1 MTFRG
6 RLSRMYSNNGEKNE
20 RKCEKRQKI
29 PWWNRKNQ
37 VHIMGKIQR
46 IRESKT
52 GKTIVKKGK
61 SGIGRILFGRTG
73 IILLLLLLQLGILFI
88 VFSRLQ
94 QHIIYAYWLFVLLS
108 ALTAILIINR
118 PGNPAFKLAWMVP
131 ITFFPVFGMLLYLFV
146 EFQAGTVWLNHRLQN
161 VEQQMRKYVLQDP
174 DVFEE
179 LEKTDKRVANLSRY
193 VTEKGGFPTYKN
205 YHTTY
210 YPWGKDKFEALI
222 EELNKAE
229 KFIFMEYFIVAE
241 GKMWNTVLEIL
252 KKKVQEGV
260 EVRFMYDGTCSISLL
275 PYNYPKKLEKYGIRC
290 KIFNPIKPAL
300 STVQN
305 NRDHRKIVVIDGKTA
320 FTGGVNLA
328 DEYIGELERF
338 GTWKDTAIMVQG
350 EAVRNFTLMF
360 LEIWNVDEPQ
370 ENYEKYLDAS
380 YCYGMTEGEGYVIP
394 YGDSPL
400 DHENVGEL
408 VYMDILNS
416 AKDYVHIM
424 TPYLILDHEM
434 LTALTY
440 AAKRGVD
447 VKIIMPGIPDKA
459 YAFALAKTY
468 YPELLRAGV
477 KIYQYKP
484 GFVHAKSFTSDDCKG
499 VVGTINLDY
508 RSLFLHFECA
518 VYLYQVPQIADV
530 EADFQETLKDCREIS
545 MEDWKNEKF
554 ITKLTGRV
562 LRLIA
567 PLM

>member
-1 MTFRG
+1 
-6 RLSRMYSNNGEKNE
+6 
-20 RKCEKRQKI
+20 
-29 PWWNRKNQ
+29 
-37 VHIMGKIQR
+37 
-46 IRESKT
+46 
-52 GKTIVKKGK
+52 
-61 SGIGRILFGRTG
+61 
-73 IILLLLLLQLGILFI
+73 
-88 VFSRLQ
+88 
-94 QHIIYAYWLFVLLS
+94 
-108 ALTAILIINR
+108 
-118 PGNPAFKLAWMVP
+118 
-131 ITFFPVFGMLLYLFV
+131 
-146 EFQAGTVWLNHRLQN
+146 
-161 VEQQMRKYVLQDP
+161 MR
-174 DVFEE
+174 
-179 LEKTDKRVANLSRY
+179 A
-193 VTEKGGFPTYKN
+193 
-205 YHTTY
+205 
-210 YPWGKDKFEALI
+210 
-222 EELNKAE
+222 
-229 KFIFMEYFIVAE
+229 
-241 GKMWNTVLEIL
+241 
-252 KKKVQEGV
+252 
-260 EVRFMYDGTCSISLL
+260 
-275 PYNYPKKLEKYGIRC
+275 
-290 KIFNPIKPAL
+290 
-300 STVQN
+300 
-305 NRDHRKIVVIDGKTA
+305 KTA

>member
-1 MTFRG
+1 MEKILKKLKKLL
-6 RLSRMYSNNGEKNE
+6 RL
-20 RKCEKRQKI
+20 I
-29 PWWNRKNQ
+29 
-37 VHIMGKIQR
+37 
-46 IRESKT
+46 
-52 GKTIVKKGK
+52 
-61 SGIGRILFGRTG
+61 FGRTTLG
-73 IILLLLLLQLGILFI
+73 TLFLLIQILVLFAG
-88 VFSRLQ
+88 FNWFREYL
-94 QHIIYAYWLFVLLS
+94 IYMYGGSAMLS
-108 ALTAILIINR
+108 ALVLIYIISDEGNSTIKLSWVVPILI
-118 PGNPAFKLAWMVP
+118 
-131 ITFFPVFGMLLYLFV
+131 FPVFGTLFYLFLTL
-146 EFQAGTVWLNHRLQN
+146 QPGTRRINRRIEEVGTKLRPYL
-161 VEQQMRKYVLQDP
+161 LQDP
-174 DVFEE
+174 EVLAHYESISASGGNLVRYMNQYGRFPAYENTGVRYFPLGDDMFPVLLEE
-179 LEKTDKRVANLSRY
+179 LK
-193 VTEKGGFPTYKN
+193 
-205 YHTTY
+205 
-210 YPWGKDKFEALI
+210 
-222 EELNKAE
+222 KAE
-229 KFIFMEYFIVAE
+229 HFIFMEYFIVE
-241 GKMWNTVLEIL
+241 HGVMWDAILQVLET
-252 KKKVQEGV
+252 KAAEGV

-275 PYNYPKKLEKYGIRC
+275 PYNYPKKLEEYGIRC

-408 VYMDILNS
+408 VYMDILNN

>member
-1 MTFRG
+1 MA
-6 RLSRMYSNNGEKNE
+6 EKISE
-20 RKCEKRQKI
+20 
-29 PWWNRKNQ
+29 
-37 VHIMGKIQR
+37 KIQKKKPKKL
-46 IRESKT
+46 INMIFSQKT
-52 GKTIVKKGK
+52 T
-61 SGIGRILFGRTG
+61 
-73 IILLLLLLQLGILFI
+73 IILLLALQLIFIFIIFQSFAVHYAYLHI
-88 VFSRLQ
+88 VFSTVAIVLA
-94 QHIIYAYWLFVLLS
+94 IY
-108 ALTAILIINR
+108 ILNSSE
-118 PGNPAFKLAWMVP
+118 NPAYKLAWIVPLVIVP
-131 ITFFPVFGMLLYLFV
+131 IFTVVLYILLKNQFSTRKVRNLYAKKSANTRPFLKTNKQIMSYLHESEPDFYKLANYVDKSGGYPVCGNTEVTYFPLGEDKYKAML
-146 EFQAGTVWLNHRLQN
+146 
-161 VEQQMRKYVLQDP
+161 
-174 DVFEE
+174 EE
-179 LEKTDKRVANLSRY
+179 LQ
-193 VTEKGGFPTYKN
+193 
-205 YHTTY
+205 
-210 YPWGKDKFEALI
+210 
-222 EELNKAE
+222 KAQE
-229 KFIFMEYFIVAE
+229 FIFMEYFIIDDGE
-241 GKMWNTVLEIL
+241 MWREIVKILLE
-252 KKKVQEGV
+252 KAKAGV
-260 EVRFMYDGTCSISLL
+260 EVRLLYDGMGSQFTL
-275 PYNYPKKLEKYGIRC
+275 PFRYKKKLTDQGVKC
-290 KIFNPIKPAL
+290 LVFNPFRPML
-300 STVQN
+300 STIQN
-305 NRDHRKIVVIDGKTA
+305 NRDHRKILVIDGNVA
-320 FTGGVNLA
+320 FNGGVNIA
-328 DEYIGELERF
+328 DEYINRKERF
-338 GTWKDTAIMVQG
+338 GHWKDTAVMLKGDGVW
-350 EAVRNFTLMF
+350 NFTMMF
-360 LEIWNVDEPQ
+360 LQMWEVISGDKTEYNMYRPTVKNVV
-370 ENYEKYLDAS
+370 NN
-380 YCYGMTEGEGYVIP
+380 GYVIP

-400 DHENVGEL
+400 DDENVGEL

>member
-1 MTFRG
+1 MEKILKKLKKLL
-6 RLSRMYSNNGEKNE
+6 RL
-20 RKCEKRQKI
+20 I
-29 PWWNRKNQ
+29 
-37 VHIMGKIQR
+37 
-46 IRESKT
+46 
-52 GKTIVKKGK
+52 
-61 SGIGRILFGRTG
+61 FGRTTLG
-73 IILLLLLLQLGILFI
+73 TLFLLIQILVLFAG
-88 VFSRLQ
+88 FDWFREYL
-94 QHIIYAYWLFVLLS
+94 IYMYGGSAMLS
-108 ALTAILIINR
+108 ALVLIYIISDEGNSTIKLSWVVPILI
-118 PGNPAFKLAWMVP
+118 
-131 ITFFPVFGMLLYLFV
+131 FPVFGTLFYLFLTL
-146 EFQAGTVWLNHRLQN
+146 QPGTRRINRRIEEVGTKLRPYL
-161 VEQQMRKYVLQDP
+161 LQDP
-174 DVFEE
+174 EVLAHYESISASGGNLVRYMNQYGRFPAYENTGVCYFPLGDDMFPVLLEE
-179 LEKTDKRVANLSRY
+179 LK
-193 VTEKGGFPTYKN
+193 
-205 YHTTY
+205 
-210 YPWGKDKFEALI
+210 
-222 EELNKAE
+222 KAE
-229 KFIFMEYFIVAE
+229 HFIFMEYFIVE
-241 GKMWNTVLEIL
+241 HGVMWDAILQVLET
-252 KKKVQEGV
+252 KAAEGV

-275 PYNYPKKLEKYGIRC
+275 PYNYPKKLEEYGIRC

-360 LEIWNVDEPQ
+360 LEIWNVHEPQ

>member
-1 MTFRG
+1 MEKILKKLKKLL
-6 RLSRMYSNNGEKNE
+6 RL
-20 RKCEKRQKI
+20 I
-29 PWWNRKNQ
+29 
-37 VHIMGKIQR
+37 
-46 IRESKT
+46 
-52 GKTIVKKGK
+52 
-61 SGIGRILFGRTG
+61 FGRTTLG
-73 IILLLLLLQLGILFI
+73 TLFLLIQILVLFAG
-88 VFSRLQ
+88 FNWFREYL
-94 QHIIYAYWLFVLLS
+94 IYMYGGSAMLS
-108 ALTAILIINR
+108 ALVLIYIISDEGNSTIKLSWVVPILI
-118 PGNPAFKLAWMVP
+118 
-131 ITFFPVFGMLLYLFV
+131 FPVFGTLFYLFLTL
-146 EFQAGTVWLNHRLQN
+146 QPGTRRINRRIEEVGTKLRPYL
-161 VEQQMRKYVLQDP
+161 LQDP
-174 DVFEE
+174 EVLAHYESISASGGNLVRYMNQYGRFPAYENTGVRYFPLGDDMFPVLLEE
-179 LEKTDKRVANLSRY
+179 LK
-193 VTEKGGFPTYKN
+193 
-205 YHTTY
+205 
-210 YPWGKDKFEALI
+210 
-222 EELNKAE
+222 KAE
-229 KFIFMEYFIVAE
+229 HFIFMEYFIVE
-241 GKMWNTVLEIL
+241 HGVMWDAILQVLET
-252 KKKVQEGV
+252 KVAEGV

-275 PYNYPKKLEKYGIRC
+275 PYNYPKKLEEYGIRC

-408 VYMDILNS
+408 VYMDILNN

>member
-1 MTFRG
+1 
-6 RLSRMYSNNGEKNE
+6 
-20 RKCEKRQKI
+20 
-29 PWWNRKNQ
+29 
-37 VHIMGKIQR
+37 
-46 IRESKT
+46 
-52 GKTIVKKGK
+52 
-61 SGIGRILFGRTG
+61 
-73 IILLLLLLQLGILFI
+73 
-88 VFSRLQ
+88 
-94 QHIIYAYWLFVLLS
+94 
-108 ALTAILIINR
+108 
-118 PGNPAFKLAWMVP
+118 
-131 ITFFPVFGMLLYLFV
+131 
-146 EFQAGTVWLNHRLQN
+146 
-161 VEQQMRKYVLQDP
+161 
-174 DVFEE
+174 
-179 LEKTDKRVANLSRY
+179 
-193 VTEKGGFPTYKN
+193 
-205 YHTTY
+205 
-210 YPWGKDKFEALI
+210 
-222 EELNKAE
+222 
-229 KFIFMEYFIVAE
+229 
-241 GKMWNTVLEIL
+241 
-252 KKKVQEGV
+252 
-260 EVRFMYDGTCSISLL
+260 
-275 PYNYPKKLEKYGIRC
+275 
-290 KIFNPIKPAL
+290 
-300 STVQN
+300 
-305 NRDHRKIVVIDGKTA
+305 
-320 FTGGVNLA
+320 
-328 DEYIGELERF
+328 
-338 GTWKDTAIMVQG
+338 
-350 EAVRNFTLMF
+350 
-360 LEIWNVDEPQ
+360 
-370 ENYEKYLDAS
+370 
-380 YCYGMTEGEGYVIP
+380 MTEGEGYVIP